1 MKRIHSI
8 KYKILGILMG
18 ALVPMAIFILCYN
31 IYMLNF
37 VNDKVAQSGTA
48 TLNLY
53 RRQFQ
58 MVLEQIESEMTDTL
72 VNDNNFKALAYM
84 TTPDPAQA
92 HFLTYDLCQKYKSR
106 IGRTDTISA
115 CMIYSGKNKLLRSSY
130 GAAVSGVAIK
140 ESLESYFKGLLAE
153 GKSVVKNS
161 WTHYIQDG
169 QTFLYRI
176 AGYQDTYEICLI
188 RFSDTP
194 LLQDMK
200 SSSAEKIVFFSEG
213 SESHTTSLHSPGPV
227 GEDIQSSSALTD
239 MEFINSNGI
248 TLENRNDVY
257 FSGKNNKY
265 LVIPGKLEKTDI
277 SMAYI
282 MEYNGVVNQLNRTQT
297 VLLVISIIILCVL
310 PVAYFSM
317 KRLFFRPMDKL
328 EKTMEAIKSGNMD
341 APQQVDYTDKEFIQV
356 NDTFTGMLEQIKEL
370 RIEKYEKELETKNV
384 ALRYYQKQIRPHFY
398 LNCLKSLFGLAQKR
412 DYSAIQENILILSDH
427 LRYMLRNNHMA
438 VALSEELS
446 YVENYIR
453 LQQMN
458 AKYPPECDIHNDL
471 GPEELK
477 IPPISILS
485 FVENSVKYYQGNDS
499 GLKIKINICR
509 LNNGSESL
517 VNISVYD
524 NGTGFSQES
533 LKRLNYLE
541 NTPFFDEHIGIYN
554 VIQRF
559 KLYYGDENA
568 VFAFSNDYGAK
579 VDIFIREDEG
589 VERETNA
596 ASYCG

>member
-1 MKRIHSI
+1 MKRIHSV
-8 KYKILGILMG
+8 KYKIVGILMG
-18 ALVPMAIFILCYN
+18 ALVPMAVFILCYN

-53 RRQFQ
+53 CRQFQ
-58 MVLEQIESEMTDTL
+58 MLLEQIEKEMTDTL
-72 VNDNNFKALAYM
+72 VNDNNFKSLAYM
-84 TTPDPAQA
+84 TKPDATEA
-92 HFLTYDLCQKYKSR
+92 HFLTYELCQKYKSR

-115 CMIYSGKNKLLRSSY
+115 CMIYSGKNDLLRSSY
-130 GAAVSGVAIK
+130 GTAVSGAVLK
-140 ESLESYFKGLLAE
+140 ESLERYFKELLAE

-161 WTHYIQDG
+161 WTHYILDG
-169 QTFLYRI
+169 QAFLYRV

-188 RFSDTP
+188 SLKDTP

-200 SSSAEKIVFFSEG
+200 SSTTEKIVFFG
-213 SESHTTSLHSPGPV
+213 GPA
-227 GEDIQSSSALTD
+227 ALTE
-239 MEFINSNGI
+239 MEFVDKSQIV
-248 TLENRNDVY
+248 LENREQEY

-265 LVIPGKLEKTDI
+265 LVIPGALSGTDI

-297 VLLVISIIILCVL
+297 ILMILSIITLCVL

-317 KRLFFRPMDKL
+317 KRLFFRPMDRL
-328 EKTMEAIKSGNMD
+328 EETMEAIRAGNMD

-356 NDTFTGMLEQIKEL
+356 NDTFTGMLEQIREL
-370 RIEKYEKELETKNV
+370 RIEKYEKELEAKNV
-384 ALRYYQKQIRPHFY
+384 ALRYYQKQIRPHFF
-398 LNCLKSLFGLAQKR
+398 LNCLKSLYGLAQKR
-412 DYSAIQENILILSDH
+412 DFSAIQDNIIILSDH

-438 VALSEELS
+438 VDLSEELA

-458 AKYPPECDIHNDL
+458 AKYPPECDIHNAL
-471 GPEELK
+471 GSDSFK

-485 FVENSVKYYQGNDS
+485 FVENSVKYFKGNGS

-509 LNNGSESL
+509 LYDGTEAL

-524 NGTGFSQES
+524 NGAGFSQEE
-533 LKRLNYLE
+533 LQWLNYLE
-541 NTPFFDEHIGIYN
+541 DAPYFDEHIGIYN

-559 KLYYGDENA
+559 KLYFGGENA

-589 VERETNA
+589 VER
-596 ASYCG
+596 